1 MATVINHRYDVEAL
15 KQAHPLAQVVAMS
28 GVRLLRAGP
37 RSLKGLCPFHDDR
50 SPSLVI
56 DERDQH
62 FHCYGCRAHGD
73 VISWVMRRDGLSFTA
88 ACDRLSGLPP
98 SARPPV
104 TAPSRQRSERVRRW
118 DRLTLTEQVV
128 MNMAGAVYHH
138 ALWQEPRVLAYLRD
152 RGIPDWVIRRCW
164 LGFADGDSLAQFLRP
179 RRGLEVAQDLGLL
192 QRSGRRGMGLALRD
206 VMTGRIVVP
215 ELRGGQ
221 TIWMIGRSFE
231 ESPDRPKY
239 LALGGER
246 PVLGFERAVGRKEA
260 ILCEGVFDYLTAV
273 SWGLPA
279 FSPCGTHIPAE
290 RLGFLARAERVFG
303 VFDGDAAGD
312 DAAARFGAQLG
323 ERWRPIRLPDG
334 TDLNE
339 LGLRPHGRDWFY
351 RLLSAARMGTARM
364 EETRGYAQ

>member
-1 MATVINHRYDVEAL
+1 MATVFNRRHDVEAL
-15 KQAHPLAQVVAMS
+15 KRTHPLAQVVAMS
-28 GVRLLRAGP
+28 GVRLVRAGP
-37 RSLKGLCPFHDDR
+37 SSLKGCCPFHDDR
-50 SPSLVI
+50 RPSLVI
-56 DERDQH
+56 DERDEH

-73 VISWVMRRDGLSFTA
+73 VITWVMRRDGLGFTA
-88 ACDRLSGLPP
+88 ACDLLSGLPV
-98 SARPPV
+98 SARSPV
-104 TAPSRQRSERVRRW
+104 MAQATQRSERIRRW

-138 ALWQEPRVLAYLRD
+138 TLWREPRALAYLRD

-164 LGFADGDSLAQFLRP
+164 LGYADGASLAQFLRP
-179 RRGLEVAQDLGLL
+179 RRGLEVAEDLGLL
-192 QRSGRRGMGLALRD
+192 HRSGRRGPGSSPCD
-206 VMTGRIVVP
+206 VMVGRIVVP
-215 ELRGGQ
+215 EIRGGQ
-221 TIWMIGRSFE
+221 TIWMIGRSLQQ
-231 ESPDRPKY
+231 SPDRPKY

-312 DAAARFGAQLG
+312 EAAARFGAQLG
-323 ERWRPIRLPDG
+323 DRWRPLRLPDG
-334 TDLNE
+334 IDLNE

-351 RLLSAARMGTARM
+351 RLLSAARMGGART
-364 EETRGYAQ
+364 EGTRGYAQ

>member
-1 MATVINHRYDVEAL
+1 MNTVLNRRHDVDAI
-15 KQAHPLAQVVAMS
+15 KRAHPLARVVASS
-28 GVRLLRAGP
+28 GVRLTRSGP
-37 RSLKGLCPFHDDR
+37 SSLKGCCPFHDDK

-56 DERDQH
+56 DERDEH

-73 VISWVMRRDGLSFTA
+73 VINWVMRRDGVSFTA
-88 ACDRLSGLPP
+88 ACDLLTRQP
-98 SARPPV
+98 ARVRPAAAVPRE
-104 TAPSRQRSERVRRW
+104 TRTDRTRRW
-118 DRLTLTEQVV
+118 DRLTLAEQVV
-128 MNMAGAVYHH
+128 MNMAGTVYHH
-138 ALWQEPRVLAYLRD
+138 TLWREPRALAYLRD

-164 LGFADGDSLAQFLRP
+164 LGYADGESLARFLRP

-192 QRSGRRGMGLALRD
+192 HRPRQRGADPALRD

-221 TIWMIGRSFE
+221 TVWMIGRSLD
-231 ESPDRPKY
+231 ESLNNPKY

-279 FSPCGTHIPAE
+279 FSPCGTHIPGD

-312 DAAARFGAQLG
+312 EAAARFGADLG
-323 ERWRPIRLPDG
+323 SRWKPLRLPDG
-334 TDLNE
+334 VDLND
-339 LGLRPHGRDWFY
+339 LGLRSHGRDWFF
-351 RLLSAARMGTARM
+351 RLLSAARISERSEVCGAP
-364 EETRGYAQ
+364 AW

>member
-1 MATVINHRYDVEAL
+1 MATVFNRRHDVEAL
-15 KQAHPLAQVVAMS
+15 KQAHPLAQVVAIS
-28 GVRLLRAGP
+28 GVRLVRAGP
-37 RSLKGLCPFHDDR
+37 TSLKGRCPFHDDR
-50 SPSLVI
+50 RPSLAI

-88 ACDRLSGLPP
+88 ACDLLSGLPP
-98 SARPPV
+98 SAHPPAM
-104 TAPSRQRSERVRRW
+104 APARQRSERARRW

-138 ALWQEPRVLAYLRD
+138 ALWREPRALAYLRD

-164 LGFADGDSLAQFLRP
+164 LGYADGDSLAEFLRP

-192 QRSGRRGMGLALRD
+192 QRSGRRGPGSTLRD
-206 VMTGRIVVP
+206 VMVGRIVVP

-221 TIWMIGRSFE
+221 TVWMIGRSLE
-231 ESPDRPKY
+231 GNPDRPKY

-290 RLGFLARAERVFG
+290 RLGFLTRAERVFG

-312 DAAARFGAQLG
+312 EAAARFGEQLG
-323 ERWRPIRLPDG
+323 ERWRPLRLPDG

-351 RLLSAARMGTARM
+351 RLLSAARMGGAGT
-364 EETRGYAQ
+364 EEPRGYAQ